1 MKLALREQTKPVT
14 RSSPKPR
21 KISYPVA
28 TRKLAVRNYLS
39 KHWSRQDV
47 YDNIGCSAN
56 AFNKWLRK
64 YETGAPMRE
73 EAHRPSL
80 MSPKQ
85 KKALINTIKEKSE
98 SGVLLSMRQY
108 DEKIKAA
115 VNATRDDENKSPIKK
130 LRRGYIRD
138 FTISNGINVANAEV
152 IDNAHLKVL
161 HDTRHAA
168 SHAAMMHYL
177 HQSTPT
183 GLFFNMDKTSFE
195 MRKDEQENKPAV
207 YIGERPEPV
216 KCDDPYSSGPR
227 GNCSVHLYVVANDG
241 GKVAD
246 MVYVVKDNNMPK
258 DAIDVYETPML
269 DGVISAGASA
279 YLLFVGESSPNRDEA
294 LQWQFSNI
302 VVPFIN
308 QVRKK
313 KGKKNTTPASLTVD
327 GDPRQLQIITSE
339 TIRTAFKDANII
351 ASKTPA
357 SCTPIFQPLDV
368 GNLFKAAKT
377 RFQTLLNEGYEPEDP
392 EDKASLLKIFRAHR
406 CKYPKTIK
414 KNKQPSI
421 AMGNYFT
428 DVMKC
433 LHTVAKAK
441 VKTLDPEVVKKSFQ
455 NAGVSPNDPCTI
467 RQKCKYA
474 WTTEDKKC
482 FDAAVPAL
490 SAVIARNSE
499 LKEKDFDDAH
509 IPVKNESKDGL
520 SVHRRR
526 SLLLHAPH
534 VLTDLQEQ
542 AAKRAKI

>member
-1 MKLALREQTKPVT
+1 M
-14 RSSPKPR
+14 
-21 KISYPVA
+21 
-28 TRKLAVRNYLS
+28 
-39 KHWSRQDV
+39 
-47 YDNIGCSAN
+47 
-56 AFNKWLRK
+56 
-64 YETGAPMRE
+64 YEEP
-73 EAHRPSL
+73 HRPSY
-80 MSPKQ
+80 MSPKR
-85 KKALINTIKEKSE
+85 KKALINIVKEKSE

-108 DEKIKAA
+108 DDKIKAA
-115 VNATRDDENKSPIKK
+115 VNGTRDDENKSPIKK
-130 LRRGYIRD
+130 LRRGYIRS
-138 FTISNGINVANAEV
+138 FTVSNGINVANAEV
-152 IDNAHLKVL
+152 IDNAHLKAL
-161 HDTRHAA
+161 HDPRHAA

-183 GLFFNMDKTSFE
+183 GLFFNMDKTTFE

-207 YIGERPEPV
+207 YIGDRPESV

-246 MVYVVKDNNMPK
+246 MVYVVKDNQMPK

-279 YLLFVGESSPNRDEA
+279 YLLFVGDSTSNKDEA
-294 LQWQFSNI
+294 LEWQFINI

-308 QVRKK
+308 LVRKK
-313 KGKKNTTPASLTVD
+313 KGKNNTTPASLTVD

-339 TIRTAFKDANII
+339 TIRAAFKDANII

-377 RFQTLLNEGYEPEDP
+377 RFQKLLDEGYEPEDP

-406 CKYPKTIK
+406 CKYPKTMK
-414 KNKQPSI
+414 KNKKPSI

-433 LHTVAKAK
+433 LHTVAKALLD
-441 VKTLDPEVVKKSFQ
+441 TLDPKVVQKSFQ
-455 NAGVSPNDPCTI
+455 NAGVSPTDPRAI

-474 WTTEDKKC
+474 WTSEDKKC
-482 FDAAVPAL
+482 FDVAVPAL
-490 SAVIARNSE
+490 SALIARNSE

-509 IPVKNESKDGL
+509 IPAKNESKDGL

-534 VLTDLQEQ
+534 VLADLEEQ